1 MCSNPRHRNVFHV
14 PAENL
19 WYSDLLG
26 QRSIWPRQRR
36 RAVYG
41 GTGRLY
47 CTDCWANHNDA
58 TDPFHFDD
66 ADQQSDFDDANSQSL
81 QRTRLMMRVSVATFV
96 EAFPVLASLAAV
108 VASAVC
114 GPLIG
119 VIGTLPFLPLPRP
132 KSQQKLTP
140 PSVTRN
146 QPTGIERTTRWGKSS
161 VYWWRAV
168 AGAAEKKKEREN
180 SSTRQT
186 I

>member
-41 GTGRLY
+41 GTGRFY

-140 PSVTRN
+140 PSL
-146 QPTGIERTTRWGKSS
+146 SLC
-161 VYWWRAV
+161 
-168 AGAAEKKKEREN
+168 
-180 SSTRQT
+180 
-186 I
+186 